1 LLNAFSIQ
9 KYYYIASI
17 IIAVAS
23 ETSTNNTTNT
33 KSRLSKVP
41 CEICGLLFDTVDIKE
56 EHKKLE
62 HVEHKRPSGVG

>member
-1 LLNAFSIQ
+1 MLFRFKNIIN
-9 KYYYIASI
+9 IAS

-56 EHKKLE
+56 EHEKLSMLNIKGQ
-62 HVEHKRPSGVG
+62 VV

>member
-1 LLNAFSIQ
+1 MLNAFKFKSIIN
-9 KYYYIASI
+9 IASVI
-17 IIAVAS
+17 MVVPS
-23 ETSTNNTTNT
+23 EAFTNTTNT

-41 CEICGLLFDTVDIKE
+41 CEICGLLFDTDDIKE